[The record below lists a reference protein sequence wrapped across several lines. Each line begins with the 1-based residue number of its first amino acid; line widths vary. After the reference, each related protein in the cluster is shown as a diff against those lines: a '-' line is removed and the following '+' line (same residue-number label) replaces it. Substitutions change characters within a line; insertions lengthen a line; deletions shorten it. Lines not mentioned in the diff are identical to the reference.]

1 MAMTKVFYLNL
12 PQPPEEIYTKLVET
26 CYSMSLNE
34 QSRQWVHEFHRGEL
48 VVAGHEYGTS
58 VLDDSLVKDLE
69 LIYKDFFPGE
79 ELYFVAGRISNV
91 VGQKSMSPPHCDRK
105 RKLAIN
111 YLLKTG
117 GQQVST
123 CFYKERRSTPTLE
136 AAENRYY
143 KDLTVDVEEII
154 PEKTWHC
161 FDVQTFHSVN
171 DVETDRFLF
180 SIILNTTNPSLEE
193 FSLKCKNLMA

>member
-1 MAMTKVFYLNL
+1 MAKIFYLNL
-12 PQPPEEIYTKLVET
+12 PQIPDKIYNKLVEI
-26 CYSMSLNE
+26 CYSTVLSE
-34 QSRQWVHEFHRGEL
+34 QSRLWVHDFHRGEL
-48 VVAGHEYGTS
+48 VVAGHEYGTIL
-58 VLDDSLVKDLE
+58 LDDSLAEDLNS
-69 LIYKDFFPGE
+69 IYKDFFPDE
-79 ELYFVAGRISNV
+79 ELFFVTGRISNV

-123 CFYKERRSTPTLE
+123 CFYNERRSTPTLE

-143 KDLTVDVEEII
+143 KDLTVDFQEII

-161 FDVQTFHSVN
+161 YDVQTFHSVN
-171 DVETDRFLF
+171 DIETDRFLF
-180 SIILNTTNPSLEE
+180 SIILRTTNPSIEE
-193 FSLKCKNLMA
+193 FSLKYKNLM

>member
-1 MAMTKVFYLNL
+1 
-12 PQPPEEIYTKLVET
+12 
-26 CYSMSLNE
+26 MSLNE
-34 QSRQWVHEFHRGEL
+34 QSRQWVHEFHHGEL
-48 VVAGHEYGTS
+48 VVAGHEYGTT
-58 VLDDSLVKDLE
+58 VLDEWYVKDLE
-69 LIYKDFFPGE
+69 LIYKDFFPNE
-79 ELYFVAGRISNV
+79 ELYFVTGRISNV
-91 VGQKSMSPPHCDRK
+91 VGQKSTSPPHCDRK

-111 YLLKTG
+111 YVLKTG

-180 SIILNTTNPSLEE
+180 SIILNTTNPSIEE
-193 FSLKCKNLMA
+193 FSLKYKNLML

>member
-1 MAMTKVFYLNL
+1 MSMAKVFYLNL
-12 PQPPEEIYTKLVET
+12 PQLPEDLYNKLVEA
-26 CYSMSLNE
+26 CYTMTSNE
-34 QSRQWVHEFHRGEL
+34 QKRQWLQEFHQDEL
-48 VVAGHEYGTS
+48 VVAGHEYGTV
-58 VLDDSLVKDLE
+58 VLDDLLVKDLD
-69 LIYKDFFPGE
+69 LLYKDYFPGE
-79 ELYFVAGRISNV
+79 ELLFTTGRISNV
-91 VGQKSMSPPHCDRK
+91 VGQKSISPPHCDRK

-123 CFYKERRSTPTLE
+123 CFYKERRSTPTIE

-143 KDLTVDVEEII
+143 KDLTVDFKEII
-154 PEKTWHC
+154 PERTWHC

-180 SIILNTTNPSLEE
+180 SIILRTTNPSIEE
-193 FSLKCKNLMA
+193 FSLRYTNLM

>member
-1 MAMTKVFYLNL
+1 MAKVFYLNL
-12 PQPPEEIYTKLVET
+12 PQLPQELYIKLVET
-26 CYSMSLNE
+26 CYSMTLNE
-34 QSRQWVHEFHRGEL
+34 QSRQWVHEFHQDEL
-48 VVAGHEYGTS
+48 VVAGHEYGTV
-58 VLDDSLVKDLE
+58 VLDESLVKDLE

-79 ELYFVAGRISNV
+79 ELLFVTGRISNV

-136 AAENRYY
+136 TAENRYY
-143 KDLTVDVEEII
+143 KDLTVDFEEVI
-154 PEKTWHC
+154 PERTWHY

-180 SIILNTTNPSLEE
+180 SIILKTTNPSIEE
-193 FSLKCKNLMA
+193 FSLKYKNLM